1 MHPFLFVFANLKIKQ
16 TLGLLSSYT
25 LNRIQILN
33 KRKNSMMNETLIQ
46 LSQKWPA
53 WLWNIALILFS
64 FLIGFLIKLIFIP
77 LLRRQAIQQ
86 ESYSLFRSFVRRFN
100 RVLSV
105 FIPLI
110 VFNSLL
116 PFAQFNERT
125 LRVVSKTNELLLVSF
140 FAIVLIQ
147 GIKVFEDYLYHRFD
161 INKENNLRER
171 KIRTQIVF
179 IRKVVVTLIIVISL
193 AIILLSFDS
202 MQKIGAGLLTGVGV
216 GGIII
221 GFAAQKSLG
230 NLLAGFQ
237 IAFTQPIRMDDV
249 LVVEGEWGRVEEINL
264 TYVVVNIWDKRRLV
278 LPITYFIE
286 KPFQN
291 WTRTTSEILGT
302 VFIYTDFTVPVQQL
316 RDKLTTLLT
325 GHPLWDG
332 KVNVLQVTDFKE
344 RTMEIRCLMS
354 CRNSG
359 QAFDLRCYVREQMIA
374 YIHTNFPNALARTR
388 VDYQEGSEKK
398 LNG

>member
-1 MHPFLFVFANLKIKQ
+1 MTDVFIQFSQ
-16 TLGLLSSYT
+16 T
-25 LNRIQILN
+25 
-33 KRKNSMMNETLIQ
+33 
-46 LSQKWPA
+46 WPA

-64 FLIGFLIKLIFIP
+64 FLIGILIKLIFIP
-77 LLRRQAIQQ
+77 LLRRQAIEQA
-86 ESYSLFRSFVRRFN
+86 SYSLFRSFIRRFN
-100 RVLSV
+100 RILSI
-105 FIPLI
+105 FIPLV

-116 PFAQFNERT
+116 PFAHFNATT
-125 LRVVSKTNELLLVSF
+125 LRVVSRLNEILLVCF

-147 GIKVFEDYLYHRFD
+147 AIKVFEDYLYHRFD
-161 INKENNLRER
+161 VNKENNLRER
-171 KIRTQIVF
+171 KVRTQIVF
-179 IRKVVVTLIIVISL
+179 IRKVVVTIIIVVSL
-193 AIILLSFDS
+193 AIILLSFES

-291 WTRTTSEILGT
+291 WTRTTAEILGT
-302 VFIYTDFTVPVQQL
+302 VFIYTDFTVPVQL
-316 RDKLTTLLT
+316 MREKLTALLT

-332 KVNVLQVTDFKE
+332 QVNVLQVTDLRE
-344 RTMEIRCLMS
+344 QTMEIRCLMS

-359 QAFDLRCYVREQMIA
+359 QAFDLRCYVREKMIE
-374 YIHTNFPNALARTR
+374 YIRAHFPDALSKTR
-388 VDYQEGSEKK
+388 IDYAPRSGAE
-398 LNG
+398 

>member
-1 MHPFLFVFANLKIKQ
+1 MADIFIR
-16 TLGLLSSYT
+16 LS
-25 LNRIQILN
+25 
-33 KRKNSMMNETLIQ
+33 ET
-46 LSQKWPA
+46 WPA

-64 FLIGFLIKLIFIP
+64 FLVGILIKMIFIP
-77 LLRRQAIQQ
+77 LLRRQAIEQS
-86 ESYSLFRSFVRRFN
+86 SYSLFRSFIRRFN
-100 RVLSV
+100 RVLSI
-105 FIPLI
+105 FIPLVI
-110 VFNSLL
+110 FNSLL
-116 PFAQFNERT
+116 PFSHFNTTT
-125 LRVVSKTNELLLVSF
+125 LRVVSRLNEILLVAF
-140 FAIVLIQ
+140 FAVALIQ
-147 GIKVFEDYLYHRFD
+147 AIKVFEDYLYHRFD
-161 INKENNLRER
+161 VNKENNLRER
-171 KIRTQIVF
+171 KVRTQIVF
-179 IRKVVVTLIIVISL
+179 IRKVVVTIIILVSL
-193 AIILLSFDS
+193 AIILLSFES

-291 WTRTTSEILGT
+291 WTRTTAEILGT
-302 VFIYTDFTVPVQQL
+302 VFIYTDFTIPVQQL
-316 RDKLTTLLT
+316 REKLTALLT

-332 KVNVLQVTDFKE
+332 QVNVLQVTDFKE
-344 RTMEIRCLMS
+344 QTMEIRCLMS

-359 QAFDLRCYVREQMIA
+359 QAFDLRCYIREKMIE
-374 YIHTNFPNALARTR
+374 YIRTNFPDALSRTR
-388 VDYQEGSEKK
+388 IEYLPAAEKT
-398 LNG
+398 

>member
-1 MHPFLFVFANLKIKQ
+1 MTEELTRLSQ
-16 TLGLLSSYT
+16 TLP
-25 LNRIQILN
+25 I
-33 KRKNSMMNETLIQ
+33 
-46 LSQKWPA
+46 
-53 WLWNIALILFS
+53 WLWNLILILFS
-64 FLIGFLIKLIFIP
+64 ILLGILLKMVLIP
-77 LLRRQAIQQ
+77 LVRKQAIAQS
-86 ESYSLFRSFVRRFN
+86 SYSLFRSFIRRFN
-100 RVLSV
+100 QILSL

-116 PFAQFNERT
+116 PFSRFNPAT
-125 LRVVSKTNELLLVSF
+125 LQNVSKLTEILLISC

-147 GIKVFEDYLYHRFD
+147 VIKVFEDYLYHRFD
-161 INKENNLRER
+161 VNKENNLRER

-179 IRKVVVTLIIVISL
+179 IRKIIITIIIIVSV
-193 AIILLSFDS
+193 AIILLSFES

-278 LPITYFIE
+278 LPINYFIE

-291 WTRTTSEILGT
+291 WTRTTAEILGT
-302 VFIYTDFTVPVQQL
+302 VFIYTDFTVPVAQL
-316 RDKLTTLLT
+316 REKLTSLLT
-325 GHPLWDG
+325 DHPLWDG
-332 KVNVLQVTDFKE
+332 KVNVLQVTDLKE

-359 QAFDLRCYVREQMIA
+359 QAFDLRCYIREQMIDYIRTSFPERLSKIRIA
-374 YIHTNFPNALARTR
+374 YKDESDDA
-388 VDYQEGSEKK
+388 V
-398 LNG
+398 

>member
-1 MHPFLFVFANLKIKQ
+1 MI
-16 TLGLLSSYT
+16 
-25 LNRIQILN
+25 
-33 KRKNSMMNETLIQ
+33 NETLIQ
-46 LSQKWPA
+46 LSQKWPS

-64 FLIGFLIKLIFIP
+64 FLIGFLIKLIFMP

-125 LRVVSKTNELLLVSF
+125 FRVVSKTNELLLVSF

-264 TYVVVNIWDKRRLV
+264 PYVVVNI
-278 LPITYFIE
+278 Y
-286 KPFQN
+286 
-291 WTRTTSEILGT
+291 
-302 VFIYTDFTVPVQQL
+302 
-316 RDKLTTLLT
+316 
-325 GHPLWDG
+325 
-332 KVNVLQVTDFKE
+332 
-344 RTMEIRCLMS
+344 
-354 CRNSG
+354 
-359 QAFDLRCYVREQMIA
+359 
-374 YIHTNFPNALARTR
+374 
-388 VDYQEGSEKK
+388 
-398 LNG
+398 